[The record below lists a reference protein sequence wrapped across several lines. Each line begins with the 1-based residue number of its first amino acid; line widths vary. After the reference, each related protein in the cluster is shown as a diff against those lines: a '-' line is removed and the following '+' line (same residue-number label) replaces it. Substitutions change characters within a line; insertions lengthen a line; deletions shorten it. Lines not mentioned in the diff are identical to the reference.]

1 MSRMSKV
8 MESALRHSD
17 FKKETGDTKT
27 AIEKMEKR
35 SADEDETYT
44 LPKRRYQSE
53 VRSMQMFGCQ
63 MIVFDGSESTQNV
76 VIYLHGGAYV
86 SEITL
91 LHIAFCDKVAKKAN
105 ATVIAPIYPL
115 TPNHTYDETYEI
127 VEKLYKSLL
136 ESEKPVTVMGDSAG
150 GGLTA
155 AFCQYLG
162 ENSIEMPERQILI
175 SPWVDVSMSG
185 DYSGYDEK
193 DPMLGVDG
201 LREMGKAWSGDLD
214 MTDYKVSP
222 LFGNTDNQPKTT
234 IFIGTHEIFYP
245 DVMKFADKLKKS
257 GVEVDLNVGNEMSHV
272 YPLYPMVPE
281 AKDAADKIIRTISQS
296 G

>member
-44 LPKRRYQSE
+44 LPKRRYQSQ

-91 LHIAFCDKVAKKAN
+91 LHIAFCDKVANKAN

-201 LREMGKAWSGDLD
+201 LREMGKAWAGDLD
-214 MTDYKVSP
+214 LKDYRISP
-222 LFGNTDNQPKTT
+222 MFGDMMSLPQTTLFV
-234 IFIGTHEIFYP
+234 GTHEILYP
-245 DVMKFADKLKKS
+245 DVVEFYNRLRGS
-257 GVEVDLNVGNEMSHV
+257 GVNVELIIGREMTHV
-272 YPLYPMVPE
+272 YPVYPGVPE
-281 AKDAADKIIRTISQS
+281 SKEALNQIVDILL